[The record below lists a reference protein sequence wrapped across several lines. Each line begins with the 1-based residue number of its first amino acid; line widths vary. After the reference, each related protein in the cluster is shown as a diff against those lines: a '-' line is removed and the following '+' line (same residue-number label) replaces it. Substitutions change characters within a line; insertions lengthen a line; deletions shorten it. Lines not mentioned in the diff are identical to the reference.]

1 MMCQNFCRNIQ
12 QEIKLSINKM
22 LSRVTV
28 MKSDL
33 STNSGHTES
42 KILTFNGRMSEYI
55 VATFESRNLLLLLK
69 AVKKHLLDV
78 RREPTIGHV
87 KGEKQLE
94 LCTQD
99 INFNKINQITLC
111 VYLNELWKKL
121 LRGYTQQLLTLVF
134 IGIWK

>member
-1 MMCQNFCRNIQ
+1 
-12 QEIKLSINKM
+12 
-22 LSRVTV
+22 

-94 LCTQD
+94 LCT
-99 INFNKINQITLC
+99 
-111 VYLNELWKKL
+111 
-121 LRGYTQQLLTLVF
+121 
-134 IGIWK
+134 